1 MARDRAIDC
10 GRQVAR
16 KSHMS
21 TPESVVQRQLEAY
34 NARDLSAWLATYAPD
49 AEQYELHGARLA
61 AGHAQM
67 RERMAARFAEPD
79 LHAELLSRVVMG
91 PVVVDHERVTRNF
104 PEGKGTIEMLC
115 VYEVVNG
122 VIARA
127 SFALGAK
134 LVRGHAPRRRR
145 NA

>member
-1 MARDRAIDC
+1 MSSPEAI
-10 GRQVAR
+10 
-16 KSHMS
+16 
-21 TPESVVQRQLEAY
+21 VQRQLEAY

-49 AEQYELHGARLA
+49 AQQFELHGSSLA

-67 RERMAARFAEPD
+67 RERMAVRFAEPD

-91 PVVVDHERVTRNF
+91 SVVVDHERITRNF

-122 VIARA
+122 LIAKA

-134 LVRGHAPRRRR
+134 ALQSREQSA
-145 NA
+145 A